1 MQYVSDIDNQPL
13 ADQVNQVNNWNR
25 LLGLTPLFGNI
36 QYLTTL
42 SLGIMVICDLGAS
55 IHTPKHCLIPIIA
68 HPSSSGLLQHN
79 IRTVFHQDESQSCS
93 SW

>member
-13 ADQVNQVNNWNR
+13 ADKVNQVNNWNR

-42 SLGIMVICDLGAS
+42 SLGIMVIC
-55 IHTPKHCLIPIIA
+55 
-68 HPSSSGLLQHN
+68 
-79 IRTVFHQDESQSCS
+79 VY
-93 SW
+93 